1 MRKPSAWSHLTFL
14 VLLCGSSA
22 VGQSNPENPP
32 EYSFTISVSQ
42 PWTDTGID
50 LLAGDSLAFN
60 AQSKAGSANDCSPSG
75 AGSNSSE
82 KLPLSSA
89 PAGALIART
98 SKKADALLVGAS
110 RELKID
116 GAGHLFLG
124 VNQATP
130 SSDCAFTVRVKIT
143 HAPVSSA
150 AAQPKGVKEQLSS
163 AAQVW
168 LKGQFGSAAANKT
181 QPSSAVSENALPTS
195 TASSSTSSSLKP
207 PTTLLDSDL
216 RQHIDG
222 LPRRVHDHLG
232 KLGDMVNFVFIGS
245 QERVQ
250 AALEAA
256 DWHLADVDSKEAG
269 LKAILNTYEKKDYLE
284 MPMSHLY
291 LFDRMQDFGYEQAQ
305 AYAVVAS
312 RHHFRMWKAPFTW
325 NNEVVWVGAGTHDTG
340 FEKDVRTGK
349 LTHKIDPDVD
359 TERENIAQSL
369 NKSGKIK
376 SLTYY
381 LPPNPVQDAKNASGG
396 GYHSD
401 GKLLVVFLQ

>member
-22 VGQSNPENPP
+22 VGQSSLETSP
-32 EYSFTISVSQ
+32 EYSFTISASQ

-50 LLAGDSLAFN
+50 LSAGDSLAFN
-60 AQSKAGSANDCSPSG
+60 AQSKAGSANDCNPNG

-89 PAGALIART
+89 PTGSLIART
-98 SKKADALLVGAS
+98 SEKADALLVGSS
-110 RELKID
+110 RELKIEA
-116 GAGHLFLG
+116 AGHLFLG
-124 VNQATP
+124 VNQPAP
-130 SSDCAFTVRVKIT
+130 NSDCAFTVKVKIT
-143 HAPVSSA
+143 HAPGSSA
-150 AAQPKGVKEQLSS
+150 AGQPKGVKEQLSS

-168 LKGQFGSAAANKT
+168 LQGQFGSSAANQT
-181 QPSSAVSENALPTS
+181 QSSNVVSGTATS
-195 TASSSTSSSLKP
+195 TPSSSTSSSVKP
-207 PTTLLDSDL
+207 PTILLDSDL
-216 RQHIDG
+216 RQYIDG

-232 KLGDMVNFVFIGS
+232 NLGDMVNFVFIGS
-245 QERVQ
+245 QDRVQ

-256 DWHLADVDSKEAG
+256 DWHVADVDGKEAG

-325 NNEVVWVGAGTHDTG
+325 NKSCGSARG
-340 FEKDVRTGK
+340 RTILDSRK
-349 LTHKIDPDVD
+349 TSAPASSPTRLIRTRTPSARI
-359 TERENIAQSL
+359 
-369 NKSGKIK
+369 
-376 SLTYY
+376 
-381 LPPNPVQDAKNASGG
+381 LPR
-396 GYHSD
+396 
-401 GKLLVVFLQ
+401 